1 MSRECGRPGADRADA
16 AASGALALSHVPQLY
31 AAIGDSFTEG
41 VGDELP
47 DGSVR
52 GWADFVALGLAAAA
66 HEPIGYANLAIR
78 GRKLG
83 PIVDEQL
90 EMAIALHPEVISFN
104 GGGNDMLRPRMPE
117 ERVADRFRQA
127 VHRIRGAG
135 IHVLMLSGANPT
147 DHLLLGRVFDARG
160 VRLTAAL
167 GDLAQLDGVTFVDN
181 FNDRGLRDIRYW
193 SPDKLHLNSLGHA
206 RREQRAHGH
215 RRRGSR
221 RVGRRRGRRR
231 AARASQPQHRR
242 VLPRVRA
249 AVDRASPHG
258 ALSAT
263 GARRSGDGALRSG
276 PHSSRSLRMRARH
289 ALTQAAASGRA
300 EHVGDERART
310 SGQALDALELV
321 HARHAPPTAPPDD
334 RAGRSPGT

>member
-1 MSRECGRPGADRADA
+1 MTGTSPTRWTQVLGNAHRDEKREQRRQRHP
-16 AASGALALSHVPQLY
+16 SISVEPMFHSY

-52 GWADFVALGLAAAA
+52 GWADFVAMGLAIAARG
-66 HEPIGYANLAIR
+66 PVGYANLAIR

-90 EMAIALHPEVISFN
+90 EAAIALHPEVISFN

-127 VHRIRGAG
+127 VHRIRDEG

-147 DHLLLGRVFDARG
+147 DHLPLGRVFDARG

-167 GDLAQLDGVTFVDN
+167 GDLAELDGVTFVDN

-206 RREQRAHGH
+206 RVASNVLTAIGVATPEEWGVAEVAAAPPGARSRNTATYYREF
-215 RRRGSR
+215 
-221 RVGRRRGRRR
+221 VLPWIGRRLTGR
-231 AARASQPQHRR
+231 S
-242 VLPRVRA
+242 
-249 AVDRASPHG
+249 
-258 ALSAT
+258 
-263 GARRSGDGALRSG
+263 SGDGRTAKRPTLE
-276 PHSSRSLRMRARH
+276 PLAPD
-289 ALTQAAASGRA
+289 AA
-300 EHVGDERART
+300 H
-310 SGQALDALELV
+310 
-321 HARHAPPTAPPDD
+321 
-334 RAGRSPGT
+334 